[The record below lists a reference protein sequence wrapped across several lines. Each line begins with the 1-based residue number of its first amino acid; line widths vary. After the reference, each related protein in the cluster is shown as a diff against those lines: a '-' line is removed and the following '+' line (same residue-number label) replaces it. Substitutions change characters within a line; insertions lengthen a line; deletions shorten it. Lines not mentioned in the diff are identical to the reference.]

1 MSNAFYAYEP
11 SFFSYNCDTSL
22 NMPKPHFHKSYE
34 IYYLISGKRR
44 YFIGNEIF
52 DISPGDMILIPEMLT
67 HKVWDA
73 PDATPDEYHE
83 RYLLAPRKEEIPEVF
98 LPCFS
103 THFYHLPEDAK
114 ETILSCFQSL
124 HENSQKH
131 DEYTKHY
138 NHANLIKI
146 LCTLARL
153 PASTKRPLPLSKTD
167 AIIQEAA
174 SDIKKNYCERITLKD
189 LADKYSFSKEYFSV
203 LFKQTTGFGF
213 NEYLNHTRVTEAIN
227 LLTSST
233 LSITQIS
240 SKCGFNDSNY
250 FSEVF
255 KKTTG
260 FTPRNFRTNYIE
272 EQFAQ
277 KENTK

>member
-1 MSNAFYAYEP
+1 MSSAFYAYEP
-11 SFFSYNCDTSL
+11 SFFSYNRDKSL

-44 YFIGNEIF
+44 YFIGNKIF

-73 PDATPDEYHE
+73 PEAAPDEYHE
-83 RYLLAPRKEEIPEVF
+83 RFLLSPKREEIPEIF
-98 LPCFS
+98 LPCFD
-103 THFYHLPEDAK
+103 THFYRLPEDAR

-124 HENSQKH
+124 HANSQKH
-131 DEYTKHY
+131 DEYTKHH
-138 NHANLIKI
+138 NQANLTNI

-153 PASTKRPLPLSKTD
+153 PASTKRPVPLSKTD

-174 SDIKKNYCERITLKD
+174 SYIKNNYYEQITLKD
-189 LADKYSFSKEYFSV
+189 MADRYSFSKEYFSV

-213 NEYLNHTRVTEAIN
+213 NEYLNHIRITEAVN
-227 LLTSST
+227 LLTST
-233 LSITQIS
+233 TDSITQIS

-250 FSEVF
+250 FSAVF

-260 FTPRNFRTNYIE
+260 FIPRNFRNKYI
-272 EQFAQ
+272 
-277 KENTK
+277 KE